1 MPPPQR
7 SRGWD
12 YGRSRP
18 PWSRSPESGARRR
31 EVQSPLKMGPSPLCR
46 RKRQHFGTSP
56 RTRRECGRSVQPEFA
71 AKRFDLGRTREQENP
86 RSKISRRKRPS
97 VPRAIPPSGMRSTIL
112 TIFGKR
118 EECLEDATYGR
129 MKAQRVDRMCKPR
142 PVFVQLSS
150 SGTAAGN
157 RRTFTPG
164 KPAPAKIQIYRCG
177 AGWATTRRITILYGE
192 ASASGTGRTL
202 DGAVTSL

>member
-118 EECLEDATYGR
+118 EECLEDAAYGPHESSTCGPDVQA
-129 MKAQRVDRMCKPR
+129 KARFRATFLFWNRCWKSSHVHSWQACPSENPNLSLRRWLGNDAPDHD
-142 PVFVQLSS
+142 FV
-150 SGTAAGN
+150 
-157 RRTFTPG
+157 R
-164 KPAPAKIQIYRCG
+164 
-177 AGWATTRRITILYGE
+177 
-192 ASASGTGRTL
+192 
-202 DGAVTSL
+202 